1 MTANVVV
8 VRKDAPFTDMAAAL
22 RDCRVNASPPPA
34 RNLAAVLKEA
44 HMYPYP
50 ALSVSPY
57 PNSALSAG
65 QYAIIA
71 VVAVLALSAWLI
83 LVFAAD
89 REPRHRGTA
98 AGTTSLPQQPRGQEQ
113 EHEEPERKAA

>member
-1 MTANVVV
+1 MTTNVVV
-8 VRKDAPFTDMAAAL
+8 VRKDAPLTDLTAAL
-22 RDCRVNASPPPA
+22 RDCRVNASSPPA
-34 RNLAAVLKEA
+34 RNLAAVLKKA

-71 VVAVLALSAWLI
+71 VGAVLALSAWLI

-98 AGTTSLPQQPRGQEQ
+98 AGTMSRPQQPRGQER